1 MKKMN
6 TAEKNNQYESTAKN
20 LSPQKN
26 VLQKRLISRI
36 MSLSL
41 ILVITLI
48 ITSGIFMYSSNMDT
62 LYNMTSVALK
72 STSSAVERTLYTL
85 EANAINVASLE
96 TIKNPNASK
105 EEKLEVMEDV
115 RIQHNYDEVGFV
127 ELDGKGYS
135 NYGDFDFNDQL
146 HFQATKQGNL
156 FVGEPI
162 VNRLN
167 GEVIIIS
174 GAPVYNNKQIV
185 GTVYIVDF
193 VESVND
199 KIGEIRF
206 GETGSAYIINEEGKI
221 IFHKDKQTIANEV
234 NAIELQNTD
243 KKFASLAKATEKIL
257 ADKEVGHLTYKH
269 NGKIM
274 FATYGPVEGHET
286 WRLIMTAPS
295 IEFTSEIFA
304 SLFISSA
311 IAILLLIIILIL
323 IIRFIKNIILPINIV
338 TKRLVKLAEGD
349 LKTKVEIVHTNDELA
364 TLSESLDNTIHSLN
378 LYISDITRVLSELSV
393 GNLNISTDVTFDGDF
408 VALERS
414 IQTIIISLNKT
425 IKEINQ
431 TADLVADNS
440 NYVSQGA
447 KDLAESTTDQASV
460 LEELTA
466 STTEIADKVKITA
479 DNSTKAKERSVTAE
493 KNVEIC
499 NKQMQSMIDAMDEI
513 KAGSAEISNII
524 KNIEDIAA
532 QTNLLSLN
540 AAIEAARAGE
550 AGKGFS
556 VVAQEVGNLASES
569 ANAAQNT
576 AKLILKSIETVEN
589 GTNIVNTTAQS
600 LIQVVENTKEI
611 TEIIS
616 EIASAA
622 GEQADSIEQINLGF
636 EQIAI
641 GLQTN
646 SSTSE
651 QSAATSMELASQAQ
665 NLKELV
671 NQFSLKQD

>member
-1 MKKMN
+1 M
-6 TAEKNNQYESTAKN
+6 
-20 LSPQKN
+20 
-26 VLQKRLISRI
+26 
-36 MSLSL
+36 
-41 ILVITLI
+41 
-48 ITSGIFMYSSNMDT
+48 
-62 LYNMTSVALK
+62 
-72 STSSAVERTLYTL
+72 
-85 EANAINVASLE
+85 
-96 TIKNPNASK
+96 
-105 EEKLEVMEDV
+105 
-115 RIQHNYDEVGFV
+115 
-127 ELDGKGYS
+127 
-135 NYGDFDFNDQL
+135 
-146 HFQATKQGNL
+146 
-156 FVGEPI
+156 
-162 VNRLN
+162 
-167 GEVIIIS
+167 
-174 GAPVYNNKQIV
+174 
-185 GTVYIVDF
+185 
-193 VESVND
+193 
-199 KIGEIRF
+199 
-206 GETGSAYIINEEGKI
+206 
-221 IFHKDKQTIANEV
+221 
-234 NAIELQNTD
+234 
-243 KKFASLAKATEKIL
+243 
-257 ADKEVGHLTYKH
+257 
-269 NGKIM
+269 
-274 FATYGPVEGHET
+274 
-286 WRLIMTAPS
+286 
-295 IEFTSEIFA
+295 
-304 SLFISSA
+304 
-311 IAILLLIIILIL
+311 
-323 IIRFIKNIILPINIV
+323 
-338 TKRLVKLAEGD
+338 
-349 LKTKVEIVHTNDELA
+349 
-364 TLSESLDNTIHSLN
+364 
-378 LYISDITRVLSELSV
+378 
-393 GNLNISTDVTFDGDF
+393 
-408 VALERS
+408 
-414 IQTIIISLNKT
+414 
-425 IKEINQ
+425 
-431 TADLVADNS
+431 ADNS

>member
-1 MKKMN
+1 MN

-269 NGKIM
+269 NGKKM
-274 FATYGPVEGHET
+274 FATYGSVEGHET